1 MSADAVAAEPRVEV
15 GGAERVSADRTG
27 AVQAGAERVAAE
39 RTGAEQ
45 AGAERVSAVQARA
58 RRAAVAAL
66 ATQVLRFG
74 AVGATNTAL
83 TLGAYALL
91 SLVGVP
97 GPAAAALGWA
107 IGAVNGYR
115 LNRGWTFRSAL
126 RGLTPAA
133 RYVAVQALGAGL
145 DALGVWLVVAH
156 GELPRFEGEI
166 AILPA
171 VTLLTFALCRGWV
184 FA

>member
-1 MSADAVAAEPRVEV
+1 MSAHASAAEPRV
-15 GGAERVSADRTG
+15 GAMGAERLAG
-27 AVQAGAERVAAE
+27 AGAERVA
-39 RTGAEQ
+39 GV
-45 AGAERVSAVQARA
+45 GAERPAGAGADRVAAAERSHRA
-58 RRAAVAAL
+58 RRAAAPLAAQ
-66 ATQVLRFG
+66 ALRF
-74 AVGATNTAL
+74 AFVGATNTAL

-91 SLVGVP
+91 SLTGLP
-97 GPAAAALGWA
+97 GPVAAALGWA
-107 IGAVNGYR
+107 LGAINGYR

-156 GELPRFEGEI
+156 GDLPRFEGEI

>member
-1 MSADAVAAEPRVEV
+1 VSTHAPAV
-15 GGAERVSADRTG
+15 DRP
-27 AVQAGAERVAAE
+27 
-39 RTGAEQ
+39 
-45 AGAERVSAVQARA
+45 
-58 RRAAVAAL
+58 AL
-66 ATQVLRFG
+66 AAQAIRFLV
-74 AVGATNTAL
+74 VGATNTAL

-91 SLVGVP
+91 VLAGVP
-97 GPAAAALGWA
+97 GPLAAALGWTLGA
-107 IGAVNGYR
+107 INGYR

-126 RGLTPAA
+126 RGVSPAA

-145 DALGVWLVVAH
+145 DALGVWIVVGH
-156 GELPRFEGEI
+156 GHLPRLEGEI

>member
-1 MSADAVAAEPRVEV
+1 MSATAPAADAPL
-15 GGAERVSADRTG
+15 T
-27 AVQAGAERVAAE
+27 
-39 RTGAEQ
+39 
-45 AGAERVSAVQARA
+45 ARP
-58 RRAAVAAL
+58 RAAALVAQA
-66 ATQVLRFG
+66 LRF
-74 AVGATNTAL
+74 ALVGATNTAL
-83 TLGAYALL
+83 TLGAYEVLMLA
-91 SLVGVP
+91 GIP

-107 IGAVNGYR
+107 LGAINGYR
-115 LNRGWTFRSAL
+115 LNRGWTFGSAL

-145 DALGVWLVVAH
+145 DALGVWLAVGDGH
-156 GELPRFEGEI
+156 LQRLEGEV

>member
-1 MSADAVAAEPRVEV
+1 MSATVAPPPL
-15 GGAERVSADRTG
+15 ADR
-27 AVQAGAERVAAE
+27 
-39 RTGAEQ
+39 RT
-45 AGAERVSAVQARA
+45 R
-58 RRAAVAAL
+58 AL
-66 ATQVLRFG
+66 AGQALRFVL
-74 AVGATNTAL
+74 VGATNTAL

-91 SLVGVP
+91 VLTGVP
-97 GPAAAALGWA
+97 SPMAAALGWA
-107 IGAVNGYR
+107 LGAANGYR

-145 DALGVWLVVAH
+145 DALGVWLAVGDGH
-156 GELPRFEGEI
+156 LHRLEGEI

>member
-1 MSADAVAAEPRVEV
+1 MSATVAPPPL
-15 GGAERVSADRTG
+15 ADR
-27 AVQAGAERVAAE
+27 
-39 RTGAEQ
+39 RT
-45 AGAERVSAVQARA
+45 R
-58 RRAAVAAL
+58 AL
-66 ATQVLRFG
+66 AGQALRFVL
-74 AVGATNTAL
+74 VGATNTAL
-83 TLGAYALL
+83 TLSAYALL
-91 SLVGVP
+91 VLGGVP
-97 GPAAAALGWA
+97 SPMAAALGWA
-107 IGAVNGYR
+107 LGAANGYR

-145 DALGVWLVVAH
+145 DALGVWLAVGDGH
-156 GELPRFEGEI
+156 LHRLEGEI

>member
-1 MSADAVAAEPRVEV
+1 MSATVVPPPL
-15 GGAERVSADRTG
+15 ADR
-27 AVQAGAERVAAE
+27 
-39 RTGAEQ
+39 RT
-45 AGAERVSAVQARA
+45 R
-58 RRAAVAAL
+58 AL
-66 ATQVLRFG
+66 AGQALRFVL
-74 AVGATNTAL
+74 VGATNTAL
-83 TLGAYALL
+83 TLCAYALL
-91 SLVGVP
+91 VLAGVP
-97 GPAAAALGWA
+97 SPAAAALGWA
-107 IGAVNGYR
+107 LGAANGYR

-145 DALGVWLVVAH
+145 DALGVWLAVGDGH
-156 GELPRFEGEI
+156 LHRLEGEI

>member
-1 MSADAVAAEPRVEV
+1 MSATVAPPPL
-15 GGAERVSADRTG
+15 ADR
-27 AVQAGAERVAAE
+27 
-39 RTGAEQ
+39 RT
-45 AGAERVSAVQARA
+45 R
-58 RRAAVAAL
+58 AL
-66 ATQVLRFG
+66 AGQALRFVL
-74 AVGATNTAL
+74 VGATNTAL

-91 SLVGVP
+91 VLAGVP
-97 GPAAAALGWA
+97 SPMAAALGWA
-107 IGAVNGYR
+107 LGAANGYR

-145 DALGVWLVVAH
+145 DALGVWLAVGDGH
-156 GELPRFEGEI
+156 LHRLEGEI